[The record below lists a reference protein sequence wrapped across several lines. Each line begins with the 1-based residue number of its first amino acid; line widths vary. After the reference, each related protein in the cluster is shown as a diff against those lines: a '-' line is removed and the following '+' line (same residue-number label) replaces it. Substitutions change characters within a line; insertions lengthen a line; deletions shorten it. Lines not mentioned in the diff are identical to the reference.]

1 MINNIMSTRKSI
13 KGQKNIPFIYD
24 EVKIKK
30 TIMVT
35 PSAWE
40 KLRSKSIKEGISMSE
55 LAERLFRGL
64 DG

>member
-1 MINNIMSTRKSI
+1 MDSASCEI
-13 KGQKNIPFIYD
+13 
-24 EVKIKK
+24 KIKK

>member
-1 MINNIMSTRKSI
+1 MTNNIMSTRKSI

>member
-1 MINNIMSTRKSI
+1 MSTRKSI